1 MSQDQDQNV
10 TQAPPDDTEDQSVD
24 STSDERVVNNLMR
37 HQYRV
42 LSEIEKKQMQRV
54 KDLGLGFV
62 KNLHG
67 IGGTPEMIEGNPAG
81 QGSRELSIAQTHIED
96 AVMWAVKHI
105 TR

>member
-1 MSQDQDQNV
+1 MNQDQDQSV

-24 STSDERVVNNLMR
+24 STSDDRTINNLMR

-42 LSEIEKKQMQRV
+42 LADSEKSQMMLV
-54 KDLGLGFV
+54 KDLGLAFV
-62 KNLHG
+62 EALHD

>member
-1 MSQDQDQNV
+1 MANETV
-10 TQAPPDDTEDQSVD
+10 E
-24 STSDERVVNNLMR
+24 STSDERTINNLMR

-42 LSEIEKKQMQRV
+42 LTDAEKSKMILV
-54 KDLGLGFV
+54 KDLGLAFV
-62 KNLHG
+62 EALHD
-67 IGGTPEMIEGNPAG
+67 IGGTPDMIEGNPAG